1 MMFFFFFKQKTAYEM
16 RISDWSSDVCSSDLD
31 VVLAWILRLGE
42 GRDPGEAAKRLITDY
57 ELDRE
62 PPPTGACGRLVAI
75 LRETAEFPPG
85 CITRPLCQ
93 PRRRGRW
100 RRHRPRDA
108 LPAQDRTR
116 DGWGKRVSVRL
127 QLSSNSITK

>member
-1 MMFFFFFKQKTAYEM
+1 MGAEFPGPAE
-16 RISDWSSDVCSSDLD
+16 D

-75 LRETAEFPPG
+75 LRETAAFPTG
-85 CITRPLCQ
+85 RITRHLCQ
-93 PRRRGRW
+93 PSSEEHTSDPQSLMRNTY
-100 RRHRPRDA
+100 A
-108 LPAQDRTR
+108 VFCSKKKKRT
-116 DGWGKRVSVRL
+116 
-127 QLSSNSITK
+127 

>member
-1 MMFFFFFKQKTAYEM
+1 MGAEFPGPAE
-16 RISDWSSDVCSSDLD
+16 D

-75 LRETAEFPPG
+75 LRETAEFPTG
-85 CITRPLCQ
+85 RITRHLCR
-93 PRRRGRW
+93 PRRRTDERRVGKECVSTCRSRW
-100 RRHRPRDA
+100 SRAHVKTT
-108 LPAQDRTR
+108 QQT
-116 DGWGKRVSVRL
+116 
-127 QLSSNSITK
+127 N

>member
-1 MMFFFFFKQKTAYEM
+1 MVRRPPRSKRTDTLFPYTTLFRSVRYLSEHDSPDDPGGLIREVLQMGAEFPGPAE
-16 RISDWSSDVCSSDLD
+16 D

-75 LRETAEFPPG
+75 LRETAEF
-85 CITRPLCQ
+85 RSEE
-93 PRRRGRW
+93 RRVGKECGRTCRFRGSPY
-100 RRHRPRDA
+100 H
-108 LPAQDRTR
+108 
-116 DGWGKRVSVRL
+116 
-127 QLSSNSITK
+127 